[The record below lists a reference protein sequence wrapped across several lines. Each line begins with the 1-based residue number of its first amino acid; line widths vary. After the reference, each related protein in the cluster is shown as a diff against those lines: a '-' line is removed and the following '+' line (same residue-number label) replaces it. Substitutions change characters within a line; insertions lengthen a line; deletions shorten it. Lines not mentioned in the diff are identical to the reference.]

1 MIVAGARVRVAIP
14 RNQPCS
20 LHCVESV
27 PVLGAIGTVD
37 RVDERLDEHCVVV
50 VFDLWHLGTQW
61 TDRFRPS
68 ELVPLCQPLTEGDDM
83 VTVASPQL
91 GKG

>member
-1 MIVAGARVRVAIP
+1 MGAVKAGDRVRVAIP

-20 LHCVESV
+20 LDCLDAV

-37 RVDERLDEHCVVV
+37 RVDERLGEHNVVV
-50 VFDLWHLGTQW
+50 VFDLWHLGTRW

-68 ELVPLCQPLTEGDDM
+68 ELAP
-83 VTVASPQL
+83 A
-91 GKG
+91 